1 MSSMMMKLR
10 EQARKKAELDDE
22 KRGVK
27 RLPAMDLSEK
37 YDDSMDYGQP
47 EITSATDSDGF
58 QVKSSKFKK
67 LRDSLSSQKGSD
79 ADVLDPGKRETPE
92 EKKKRKKMEMEEE
105 Q

>member
-22 KRGVK
+22 RRGVK
-27 RLPAMDLSEK
+27 RLPAMDLRP
-37 YDDSMDYGQP
+37 DDSVELGDP
-47 EITSATDSDGF
+47 EVMSVTDNDGF
-58 QVKSSKFKK
+58 QVKSSKYKK
-67 LRDSLSSQKGSD
+67 LRDALSSQKGSD